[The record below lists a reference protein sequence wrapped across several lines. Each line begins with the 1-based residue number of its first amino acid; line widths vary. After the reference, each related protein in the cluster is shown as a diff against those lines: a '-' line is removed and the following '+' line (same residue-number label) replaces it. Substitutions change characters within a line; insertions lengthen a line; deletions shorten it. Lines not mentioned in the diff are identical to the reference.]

1 VSIGENHTIDFRES
15 ACKNLRLVPSEAAT
29 QSIEIRLGGRKHS
42 VPYQPGDTV
51 LEAAR
56 RLGLRPPFNCQAGN
70 CGTCM
75 AFVEVGEVAMR
86 ENNVLDA
93 GEVAEGWVLTCQA
106 VPLSPEVVVD
116 YDR

>member
-1 VSIGENHTIDFRES
+1 MASEHPTES
-15 ACKNLRLVPSEAAT
+15 LV
-29 QSIEIRLGGRKHS
+29 IRLEGRRHN
-42 VPYQPGDTV
+42 VRYQAGDTV

-56 RLGLRPPFNCQAGN
+56 RVGLRPPFNCQGGN

-75 AFVEVGEVAMR
+75 AFLEAGEVAMR

-93 GEVAEGWVLTCQA
+93 DEVAEGWVLTCQA
-106 VPLSPEVVVD
+106 VPASREVVVD

>member
-1 VSIGENHTIDFRES
+1 M
-15 ACKNLRLVPSEAAT
+15 PSEHPT
-29 QSIEIRLGGRKHS
+29 QSIGIRLGGRKHD

-51 LEAAR
+51 LQAAR
-56 RLGLRPPFNCQAGN
+56 RGGLRPPFNCQAGN

-75 AFVEVGEVAMR
+75 AFLEVGEVAMR

-106 VPLSPEVVVD
+106 VPTSREVVVD